1 VRRTFSFVKANLS
14 LARSATLQLMNETP
28 KQPWAVEMI
37 NITRAFARVVANDS
51 VTFRVRAGEI
61 HALVG
66 ENGAGKSTLMKILYG
81 LYRPDSGEIRI
92 HGQPVRFRSP
102 ADAIAA
108 GIGMV
113 HQHFMLIPPFT
124 VAENV
129 ILGDERLR
137 FGLYDPHEA
146 EARVAELIRRYAM
159 SLDPRARVADL
170 SVGEQQRVEILKI
183 LYRDASIV
191 ILDEPTAVLTPQE
204 VETLFAT
211 IKHLAQAGKT
221 IIIITHKL
229 HEVMALSQRLTVL
242 RGGKWVATLE
252 TAATTPE
259 EIARLMVGR
268 DVILPTLARDIQKLG
283 QAQATPEAPSPA
295 ASLSPR
301 EMPEHVHEGTSE
313 GVSAS
318 VAPLRVEGLELRK
331 NPRARA
337 QLKDISFVVG
347 AGEIVGIAGV
357 EGNGQKE
364 LVEILTGLTMPT
376 AGHIWINGR
385 DVTRAAPRE
394 KFAAGMACIP
404 EDRHRQGL
412 ILDFNLRENLLLG
425 RHHNWREARRFTW
438 DRARRLLEDFDVRP
452 ADPRLRANQLSGGN
466 QQKVIV
472 AREFTRG
479 ASLIIAAHP
488 TRGIDLGAIEFIH
501 RKLLEMRAQGIGI
514 LLISAELS
522 EILALSDR
530 VLVIYGGKIVFQA
543 PNRQLTEKD
552 LGIYM
557 AGGTAAP
564 QPAAL
569 EGEKVQ

>member
-1 VRRTFSFVKANLS
+1 MSQTA
-14 LARSATLQLMNETP
+14 
-28 KQPWAVEMI
+28 QPQSEYAVEML
-37 NITRAFARVVANDS
+37 NITRGFAHVIANDN
-51 VTFRVRAGEI
+51 VTLQVRQGEV

-81 LYRPDSGEIRI
+81 LYRPESGEIRVN
-92 HGQPVRFRSP
+92 GKLMRFQSP

-113 HQHFMLIPPFT
+113 HQHFMLILPFT

-129 ILGDERLR
+129 VLGDERCR
-137 FGLYDPHEA
+137 SIFFDFKEA
-146 EARVAELIRRYAM
+146 VERVAALAQKYAIPIRADALI
-159 SLDPRARVADL
+159 SDL

-183 LYRDASIV
+183 LYRNASII

-204 VETLFAT
+204 VDVLFET
-211 IKHLAQAGKT
+211 IRQLARSGKT

-242 RGGKWVATLE
+242 RDGKVVGTLE
-252 TAATTPE
+252 THKTSPE
-259 EIARLMVGR
+259 EIARLMVGH
-268 DVILPTLARDIQKLG
+268 DVVLPTLARDIEKAHAIQVS
-283 QAQATPEAPSPA
+283 QTPVTTQPTATTQDNAPALISSAMQSP
-295 ASLSPR
+295 SRPQ
-301 EMPEHVHEGTSE
+301 HVVLEVQS
-313 GVSAS
+313 
-318 VAPLRVEGLELRK
+318 LELRRGQER
-331 NPRARA
+331 PRLSNV
-337 QLKDISFVVG
+337 QFKVH

-364 LVEILTGLTMPT
+364 LLEVLTGLSLPT
-376 AGHIWINGR
+376 AGRIVLCGR
-385 DVTRAAPRE
+385 DVTKESPRK
-394 KFAAGMACIP
+394 KFACGMACIP

-412 ILDFNLRENLLLG
+412 ILDFTLRENLLLG
-425 RHHNWREARRFTW
+425 RHHDWRFARQLTWEAS
-438 DRARRLLEDFDVRP
+438 RRLLEDFDVRP
-452 ADPRLRANQLSGGN
+452 ADPRARASHLSGGN

-479 ASLIIAAHP
+479 ASFLLAAHP

-501 RKLLEMRAQGIGI
+501 RKLLELRAQGVGI

-530 VLVIYGGKIVFQA
+530 VLVMYGGKIVYEA
-543 PNRQLTEKD
+543 ENKELDEKD

-557 AGGTAAP
+557 AGGMLNTQVAGKESRP
-564 QPAAL
+564 
-569 EGEKVQ
+569 